1 MKYIYVK
8 DYMDLTKNEKVKFFI
23 FFKNFT
29 ECLITRQRIVLGENS
44 LLLDF
49 PEKTDIEKIKK
60 LIERYLKVQKNVSVA
75 VVKHIREEDDHQILE
90 FEDKQI
96 RI

>member
-23 FFKNFT
+23 FLKNFT

>member
-1 MKYIYVK
+1 MKYIYVQG
-8 DYMDLTKNEKVKFFI
+8 YMDLTKNEKVKFFI
-23 FFKNFT
+23 FLKSFT
-29 ECLITRQRIVLGENS
+29 ECLITRQRIVLGENA

-60 LIERYLKVQKNVSVA
+60 LIERYFKSQKSVRVA
-75 VVKHIREEDDHQILE
+75 VVQNIRDKDDHQILE
-90 FEDKQI
+90 FEDKKI

>member
-1 MKYIYVK
+1 MN
-8 DYMDLTKNEKVKFFI
+8 LTKNEKVNFFI
-23 FFKNFT
+23 FLKNFT

-49 PEKTDIEKIKK
+49 PEKNDIQKIQK
-60 LIERYLKVQKNVSVA
+60 LINRYFKSKENIHVKIVENVID
-75 VVKHIREEDDHQILE
+75 KDDHIILE
-90 FEDKQI
+90 FEDGKL